1 MLIPQ
6 KLLSRVAEHF
16 EGNMV
21 KAKLWFEI
29 DNPVLNGMKPKNY
42 HQSGSWKRLEKM
54 IDDAL
59 METENERTEKSNG
72 CTASV

>member
-16 EGNMV
+16 SGDLNR
-21 KAKLWFEI
+21 ARLWFEI
-29 DNPVLNGMKPKNY
+29 DNPVLNGMKPKHY

-59 METENERTEKSNG
+59 MESEDERKTEPNG
-72 CTASV
+72 SSAA

>member
-1 MLIPQ
+1 MPQIPQ
-6 KLLSRVAEHF
+6 KLLRKVMDYYG
-16 EGNMV
+16 GNVV

-42 HQSGSWKRLEKM
+42 HQSGKWTRLEKM

-59 METENERTEKSNG
+59 KESNNERTE
-72 CTASV
+72 

>member
-1 MLIPQ
+1 MLIPR

-16 EGNMV
+16 NGDMNR
-21 KAKLWFEI
+21 ARLWFEI
-29 DNPVLNGMKPKNY
+29 DNPVLNGMKPKHY

-59 METENERTEKSNG
+59 METANERTKEPDG
-72 CTASV
+72 CTA